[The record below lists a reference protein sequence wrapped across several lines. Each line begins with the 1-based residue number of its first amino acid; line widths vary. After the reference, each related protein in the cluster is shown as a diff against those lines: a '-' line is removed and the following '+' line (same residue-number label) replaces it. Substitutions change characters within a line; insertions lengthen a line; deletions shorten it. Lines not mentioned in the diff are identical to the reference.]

1 MCRVSV
7 VIPNYNGKI
16 YLKDCMKALK
26 GQTFQDFELI
36 FVDNGSTDDSLEF
49 LKACYP
55 EARVLQLSENYGFC
69 RAVNEGV
76 KLSRAEYVI
85 LLNNDTK
92 AMPDFIR
99 ELVNTMDAHGVL
111 LFLRFSYVQNGRSVE
126 NR

>member
-49 LKACYP
+49 L
-55 EARVLQLSENYGFC
+55 
-69 RAVNEGV
+69 
-76 KLSRAEYVI
+76 
-85 LLNNDTK
+85 
-92 AMPDFIR
+92 
-99 ELVNTMDAHGVL
+99 
-111 LFLRFSYVQNGRSVE
+111 
-126 NR
+126 